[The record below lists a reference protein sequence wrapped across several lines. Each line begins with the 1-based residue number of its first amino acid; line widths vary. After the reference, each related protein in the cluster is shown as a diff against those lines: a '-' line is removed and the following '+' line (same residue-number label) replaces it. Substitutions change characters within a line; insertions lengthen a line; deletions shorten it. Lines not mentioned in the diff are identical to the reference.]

1 MHADTSPPPLTA
13 ADAGRPWQTLAVLAG
28 LLAVEACLGGWLFGP
43 WLLAIPGKRWVGF
56 ALLGIVG
63 ALWAHIDKHRSEYAS
78 VRLSWPL
85 IAGQIVSF
93 AAACGGL
100 AWMAA
105 DPRSLP
111 EDGILPLSV
120 AVMTVPLSW
129 ALAALAPN
137 LTRAWQLLGSA
148 ALCAAFVVAAWAAG
162 DLTSSFWEVSGG
174 ATMQLVESLLT
185 PLADGPV
192 IRPEPFVIGTD
203 SFQVRIAP
211 SCSGFHGI
219 GLMTA
224 LLAGSLWWFR
234 SMYRFPQSFL
244 LLPLGVI
251 LMWLA
256 NAVRITALILVGI
269 WISPSIA
276 VDGFHSVAGWI
287 GFLVVGLG
295 IIWAASRSTFFT
307 LTGEAAADGARLQQS
322 LQQSLQVT
330 RTLSDGNIPA
340 TTCLLPF
347 LVLTGVTMLT
357 QAFTSGFDL
366 LYPLRV
372 IAVAGVLWYLRGTL
386 RWQDCRISLLP
397 VGIGIVCFVVWMLLA
412 PAPTESTPLAAVRD
426 PLQLPQ
432 PWATLWLLFRVAG
445 STITVPIAEEL
456 FFRGFVTR
464 RCIAEDVDSVPM
476 GQFSWF
482 SCAVSSVA
490 FGLLHGD
497 AWLAGIVAGLFFAA
511 ALSWRRRLVDAVVAH
526 ATTNALLSAYV
537 IVTRSWSAWG

>member
-1 MHADTSPPPLTA
+1 MHADTNPPPLTA
-13 ADAGRPWQTLAVLAG
+13 ADAGRPWHTLAVLAG
-28 LLAVEACLGGWLFGP
+28 IVAVEACLGGWLFGP
-43 WLLAIPGKRWVGF
+43 WLLEIPGKRWVGF
-56 ALLGIVG
+56 ALLGIIG
-63 ALWAHIDKHRSEYAS
+63 ALWAHIDAHRSEYAT

-100 AWMAA
+100 TWMAA
-105 DPRSLP
+105 DPRSLGT
-111 EDGILPLSV
+111 DAALPLSV

-137 LTRAWQLLGSA
+137 ATRAWQLLGSA
-148 ALCAAFVVAAWAAG
+148 ALCAAFVVAAWATG

-174 ATMQLVESLLT
+174 ATMRLVESLLT

-192 IRPEPFVIGTD
+192 IRPEPFVIGTNR
-203 SFQVRIAP
+203 FQVKIAP
-211 SCSGFHGI
+211 ACSGFHGI

-224 LLAGSLWWFR
+224 LLVGALWWFR
-234 SMYRFPQSFL
+234 RMYRFPQSFL
-244 LLPLGVI
+244 LLPLGVV

-295 IIWAASRSTFFT
+295 IIWTASRSAFFT
-307 LTGEAAADGARLQQS
+307 LPGEAAADGTCSGQS

-330 RTLSDGNIPA
+330 RTLGDGNIPA

-372 IAVAGVLWYLRGTL
+372 ITVAGVLWYLRGTV

-397 VGIGIVCFVVWMLLA
+397 VGIGIVSFVVWMLLA
-412 PAPTESTPLAAVRD
+412 PAPTESAALAAVRD

-464 RCIAEDVDSVPM
+464 RCIAEDVDSVPI
-476 GQFSWF
+476 GQFTWF

-537 IVTRSWSAWG
+537 IVTRSWSQWG